1 MDQRLSHLCP
11 YQWGMTFLLVLWD
24 RLHLYPLSHSDRSGF
39 PKNGRRLPDNC
50 MVDQAIWPFVLR
62 CHPGRNLN
70 SSMVRVKDL
79 QQIATWIEESTLEQ
93 QMGPPLLQV
102 PGRVGVR
109 TQIYHHHG
117 GPWALFS
124 LVPDLCDNENIPVSR
139 LFVQPIKTPA
149 IPQRERSRPPEGA
162 PTPGRQDNNSLDP
175 SRKPMNDVQ
184 VKPRKRSSSPQ
195 SDMGSSKGTWV
206 QL

>member
-50 MVDQAIWPFVLR
+50 MVDQAIWPFVWR

-149 IPQRERSRPPEGA
+149 YERCAGEAEKEKLLSSVRYGKLKRNLGPTLSRTVYQLYCTQGA
-162 PTPGRQDNNSLDP
+162 LT
-175 SRKPMNDVQ
+175 
-184 VKPRKRSSSPQ
+184 
-195 SDMGSSKGTWV
+195 
-206 QL
+206 